1 MMKRLLSL
9 LLALSM
15 LFALAACGTGT
26 GDNPGNTD
34 DNSAA
39 DDNNT
44 PDDSQT
50 PSTPTDNVVRMGRDM
65 ASTGNLNSLL
75 TTYNNIFEVSDCVF
89 DQLISK
95 DPYTLELKPNLLTD
109 FPTIENDGTLFT
121 FELKQGVKFHDGTEL
136 TSKDVQ
142 YTFSRFFDPDYGN
155 LNGWM
160 ANMIKGSQAMMDS
173 ESNGKLD
180 LLESFVIIDDYHF
193 SIELEYGYT
202 AFLAVLAVAPLNIV
216 PMDACEAAGDR
227 WGIDTLIGTGPFK
240 LESFN
245 PNNEIVLVRNDDYHG
260 EKTKLDGVEI
270 LNMDANTALIEWEAG
285 TIDVTGVDVSLVDGY
300 LDNPD
305 YADNVL
311 FTEYVGIHCLSFNQA
326 MKPFDDQR
334 VRLAVGLATD
344 IKGLCDGYFKGHIR
358 PAKSLIPQGVTGYD
372 DSLPELEY
380 NPERAKELLA
390 EAGYPDGISITATVT
405 DTSSW
410 DKIYQVFQ
418 EQYKLANIDLQIE
431 KVDAAGW
438 FDKRSTGNVQYF
450 MMNWYADFLDPDNFL
465 YSLYHSSV
473 ATFFSNG
480 MVDPEWDAKLDAGRL
495 ITDLDEKQTYYA
507 DLEKWL
513 TREQVAEWPLYAP
526 AGYLLVSDRVQ
537 DVFCKRDFLM
547 SFATGSIVG

>member
-1 MMKRLLSL
+1 MKRLLAL

-15 LFALAACGTGT
+15 LFALAACGAPQ
-26 GDNPGNTD
+26 DSSPSDDGNQTD
-34 DNSAA
+34 VAP
-39 DDNNT
+39 DDT
-44 PDDSQT
+44 PDDD
-50 PSTPTDNVVRMGRDM
+50 TPTDNVVRMGRDM
-65 ASTGNLNSLL
+65 SSTGNLNSLL

-89 DQLISK
+89 DQLITK
-95 DPYTLELKPNLLTD
+95 DPYTLELEPNLITD
-109 FPTIENDGTLFT
+109 FPEISEDGTLFT

-136 TSKDVQ
+136 TAKDVQ
-142 YTFSRFFDPDYGN
+142 YTFSRFFDPDSGN
-155 LNGWM
+155 VNGWM
-160 ANMIKGSQAMMDS
+160 ANMIKGSQAMMET
-173 ESNGKLD
+173 ESNGKID
-180 LLESFVIIDDYHF
+180 TLESIVVIDDYHF

-260 EKTKLDGVEI
+260 DVVKLDGVEI

-285 TIDVTGVDVSLVDGY
+285 TIDVCSVGTSLVDGY

-305 YADNVL
+305 YADNVK
-311 FTEYVGIHCLSFNQA
+311 FTEYVGIHCLNFNQA

-344 IKGLCDGYFKGHIR
+344 LESLCEGYFQGHIK
-358 PAKSLIPQGVTGYD
+358 PAKSLIPAGVLGYD
-372 DSLPELEY
+372 DSLPALEY

-390 EAGYPDGISITATVT
+390 EAGYPDGINVTITMT
-405 DTSSW
+405 DTSDW
-410 DKIYQVFQ
+410 GPIYQVMQ
-418 EQYKLANIDLQIE
+418 EQWKLAGIESQIE

-438 FDKRSTGNVQYF
+438 LDKRSSGNVQIY
-450 MMNWYADFLDPDNFL
+450 MMNWYADFVDPDNFL
-465 YSLYHSSV
+465 YSLFHSSV

-480 MVDPEWDAKLDAGRL
+480 MIDPEWDAKLDAGRL
-495 ITDLDEKQTYYA
+495 ITDLDEKQEYYA
-507 DLEKWL
+507 DLEYWL

-526 AGYLLVSDRVQ
+526 AGYTLVSDRVHE
-537 DVFCKRDFLM
+537 VFCKSDFLM
-547 SFATGSIVG
+547 SFTEGYIE